1 MADEG
6 WNGVER
12 REGELAQV
20 RQELGSV
27 RTALMSI
34 AQGMASFAAQKDVDE
49 AFAADRQERNK
60 FNGLLITFIV
70 VVLLAIGGLGFV
82 IHQVSGIANDN
93 KKRITEEA
101 KRAEA
106 SNQYGFNAVG
116 CLVYQISLGRTDT
129 REFHKAIAEAVHAQL
144 PKPPAVSPL
153 PSTVDVSK
161 FQDACDKFFAVVQG
175 SAAVENP
182 APTSST
188 TKK

>member
-1 MADEG
+1 MTQEG
-6 WNGVER
+6 WDGVER

-27 RTALMSI
+27 RTALMSV
-34 AQGMASFAAQKDVDE
+34 AQGMASFAAQKDVDD

-82 IHQVSGIANDN
+82 IHQVGGIAHDN
-93 KKRITEEA
+93 KTRIDAEA

-106 SNQYGFNAVG
+106 GSQYGFNAVG
-116 CLVYQISLGRTDT
+116 CIVYRLYEHRIANEFAHHELAMEVGKDYKEPTDLT
-129 REFHKAIAEAVHAQL
+129 PPPTEAIE
-144 PKPPAVSPL
+144 
-153 PSTVDVSK
+153 K
-161 FQDACDKFFAVVQG
+161 FKDACDKFFAVV
-175 SAAVENP
+175 AASPTVERP
-182 APTSST
+182 APTTVT